1 MGGRTMAPSFSSLT
15 TQKQKE
21 YIASMVAQNIVR
33 PMELKAIG
41 MEMQFLAA
49 LEGRKYK
56 PMDETELALL
66 AAQREK
72 NEMEKRQIWLAA
84 LAATLLYR
92 EYAESEDE
100 VDGQQRLD
108 AFG

>member
-1 MGGRTMAPSFSSLT
+1 
-15 TQKQKE
+15 
-21 YIASMVAQNIVR
+21 MVMQNVVK

-41 MEMQFLAA
+41 MEMQLLAA

-66 AAQREK
+66 AAYREK
-72 NEMEKRQIWLAA
+72 QELEKRQIWLAA

-92 EYAESEDE
+92 ECTEYVRSEEE